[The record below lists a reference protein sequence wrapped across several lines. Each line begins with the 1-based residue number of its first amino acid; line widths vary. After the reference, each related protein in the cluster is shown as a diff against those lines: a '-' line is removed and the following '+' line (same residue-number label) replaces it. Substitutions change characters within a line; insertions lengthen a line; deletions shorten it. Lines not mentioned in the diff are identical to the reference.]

1 MAIIASVV
9 LEDAVQA
16 IPTAELMSNPPPL
29 EWTISCPRHECFTEL
44 ELDNYQV
51 TLVPFR
57 NDTDGQTESAARL
70 QDESLL
76 PLTWK
81 EPVTRVHSEIGHSDS
96 AEDKNTVQLGQVSIV
111 ISHPWKSAE
120 LTV

>member
-16 IPTAELMSNPPPL
+16 IPTAELMSNPPLL

-51 TLVPFR
+51 TLVPFEMILMGKR
-57 NDTDGQTESAARL
+57 NPQRGCRIN
-70 QDESLL
+70 
-76 PLTWK
+76 
-81 EPVTRVHSEIGHSDS
+81 HFCH
-96 AEDKNTVQLGQVSIV
+96 
-111 ISHPWKSAE
+111 
-120 LTV
+120 